1 MVPDN
6 CVLPSLFSSRPVF
19 IGCCL
24 YILYKFFMVEA
35 IFDWINNNPSWYWSN
50 LWICYGNEIVQWQMS
65 QLYVQ
70 LMILINSY
78 IASLCRP
85 THAPWHAQ
93 CQQDKEACTNRD
105 IRKIF
110 VRGECAWDSL
120 NSSIITK
127 YWQFEANFD
136 AFYTFG
142 ANFGSFSSNLQMFR
156 LFPPFFPVWLKI
168 SWGGGL

>member
-50 LWICYGNEIVQWQMS
+50 LWICYGNEIVQCQMS
-65 QLYVQ
+65 QLCVQ
-70 LMILINSY
+70 LMILMNSY
-78 IASLCRP
+78 IASLCRL

-93 CQQDKEACTNRD
+93 CQQDKVCTKRG

-110 VRGECAWDSL
+110 VLEKGGRLHKQPNYQETLTILCKFWCFLHFQGEF
-120 NSSIITK
+120 I
-127 YWQFEANFD
+127 QNF
-136 AFYTFG
+136 
-142 ANFGSFSSNLQMFR
+142 L
-156 LFPPFFPVWLKI
+156 
-168 SWGGGL
+168 